1 MVSALLELG
10 PEEFMAKRLGAIAAF
25 VFAGAVVACSED
37 VGPAPFEKG
46 SANGG
51 SQASGGGN
59 GVTIG
64 PDGLPVG
71 PDGKPLDP
79 KLDGVYELSSEF
91 DLTTAGLLPEV
102 MNDTLSAL
110 SNFRE
115 QPSQTIVD
123 LLDAANVPLVPT
135 VLNSIPSSIRGFVL
149 GYIDEHVVKA
159 LYGKYPVLQQVTG
172 MLDDLASIVTRFEL
186 VTRLDLPQANSMG
199 DIDGTHTI
207 TGVGYHWDEQRHV
220 ISAPELVSQL
230 VERPIEANAVTL
242 EKRSVDLESGRLV
255 LKEHTFSVPIGSFA
269 VYAADQF
276 AKDKFGAN
284 NLRGAVGK
292 LIDCEALADNV
303 SKRCVAGVCVG
314 HKPDIKQI
322 CTTGLDLLVA
332 TVRASIKKLDIP
344 FLDLK
349 NGFAQM
355 WDAPEAG
362 GPLDATIDRIDHGF
376 WTAAIN
382 LTAQEKPVVAT
393 FTGRRIGDTA
403 QPSR

>member
-1 MVSALLELG
+1 
-10 PEEFMAKRLGAIAAF
+10 MAKRLGAIAAF
-25 VFAGAVVACSED
+25 AFAAAVVACGDD
-37 VGPAPFEKG
+37 VGPAPLEKG
-46 SANGG
+46 ASNG
-51 SQASGGGN
+51 SSTPGGGG

-79 KLDGVYELSSEF
+79 KLDGIYELSSEF
-91 DLTTAGLLPEV
+91 DLTTAGLLPTV
-102 MNDTLSAL
+102 MNDTLQAL

-123 LLDAANVPLVPT
+123 LMDTANVPLVPT
-135 VLNSIPSSIRGFVL
+135 VLNSIPSGIRGFVL
-149 GYIDEHVVKA
+149 GYIDEYVFKA
-159 LYGKYPVLQQVTG
+159 LYGKFPVIEQVTG
-172 MLDDLASIVTRFEL
+172 MLDDLASIVTRFEM
-186 VTRLDLPQANSMG
+186 VTRLDLPQGNSMG
-199 DIDGTHTI
+199 DIDAKHTI
-207 TGVGYHWDEQRHV
+207 SGVGYRWSEQRHV
-220 ISAPELVSQL
+220 IAAPELLAQL
-230 VERPIEANAVTL
+230 VERPVDANAVTL

-255 LKEHTFSVPIGSFA
+255 LRDHTFSVPIGSFA

-276 AKDKFGAN
+276 AKDKFGAT

-292 LIDCEALADNV
+292 LIDCDKLAENV
-303 SKRCVAGVCVG
+303 SNRCVGGICVG
-314 HKPDIKQI
+314 HKSDIKQI

-344 FLDLK
+344 VLNLK

-355 WDAPEAG
+355 WDAPEVG

-382 LTAQEKPVVAT
+382 LTAENKPIVAT